1 MHSGGQAARR
11 ERIPQGPAR
20 GNQQGQVGDGVRSPR
35 DSTRHLEHADF
46 VQLEFEQGDAR
57 RATEHMEIA
66 RDNATEAI
74 IKADKCRPKDKDG
87 DTIWDHEDK
96 CPDEPED
103 FDGHL
108 DEDGCP
114 DYDRDEDLIEDSVDL
129 CPDEP
134 EDRDEFQDEDGCP
147 DTDNDGDGI
156 LDVDDGCPNEPETM
170 NGYLDTDGCPDS
182 GPSGVEIARNQI
194 VISEKILFET
204 GRSTIKPVSHGI
216 LQAVAAVL
224 ADYPKIEVRVEGHTD
239 SQGGASGH
247 QRLSERRAKAVRE
260 HLIGQG
266 VDGARMTAK
275 GYGEEKPIDTNR
287 TRSGRA
293 NNRRV
298 GSTSRTRTTAAFADG
313 DLRRAERVRLS
324 GPVRCWVS
332 GE

>member
-1 MHSGGQAARR
+1 MIRLVWLMGLVGCIQAAKLPGENAALQSQIEEINKDKWAR
-11 ERIPQGPAR
+11 ECAPKETALAIS
-20 GNQQGQVGDGVRSPR
+20 N
-35 DSTRHLEHADF
+35 ADF
-46 VQLEFEQGDAR
+46 VQLEFQQGDAR
-57 RATEHMEIA
+57 RATEHMDAA
-66 RDNATEAI
+66 RTNAAAAI
-74 IKADKCRPKDKDG
+74 IKADECRPKDRDG

-134 EDRDEFQDEDGCP
+134 EDRDDFQDEDGCP

-216 LQAVAAVL
+216 LQAVASVL

-239 SQGGASGH
+239 SQGGASSN

-260 HLIGQG
+260 HLIEQG
-266 VDGARMTAK
+266 VDGGRMSAK

-287 TRSGRA
+287 TRAGRA

-298 GSTSRTRTTAAFADG
+298 EFHITN
-313 DLRRAERVRLS
+313 AEESGVR
-324 GPVRCWVS
+324 
-332 GE
+332 